1 MQAQSSGATQ
11 MNQFRSYVTMLG
23 DPECKDGL
31 KLKATQEI
39 SKHFEMILSSP
50 MYPSFLDHSLK
61 IFLKILDE
69 GDPLF
74 IAEYNLQQVRKL
86 ILEMLYRLPTND
98 TLKPYVRSILQLMM
112 KLLEIDNEENVLVCL
127 KIIIELHKQYKP
139 SFNPSIQRFL
149 QFVKSIYSNLP
160 NHMDKIFEPRPPIKV
175 KDLSE
180 VNMETFTMTIIQ
192 TETRN
197 KDGTLNAYYLI
208 PKAVLSL
215 KVLQELPIIVVL
227 MYQLY
232 KMNVYQ
238 DVSDFIPLIMN
249 TITLQPTLE
258 QRQADTF
265 NKEIFVDFMGA
276 QIKTLSFLA
285 YIIKIYQ
292 EVVQAHA
299 TKMVQG
305 MLGLLTLC
313 PQEVAHLRRELLIAA
328 RHILATDLRNNFV
341 PHMEKLF
348 DEDVL
353 LGRGWTTHESLR
365 PLAYSTL
372 AELVHHV
379 RQQLSLADLTRAV
392 HLFSKNVHDDTLA
405 TTIQTMSCKVLLNLV
420 DCIRIRSE
428 AENSSEGRELL
439 MRMLE
444 VFVLKFKTIAK
455 IHLPILVNKCE
466 QRKQEAQTLLQNQQ
480 QNGDADKAEIDSK
493 SNVTDILESVLSQTA
508 GAAPKE
514 EPKSKF
520 GFPQNNNYNV
530 ADYRSLVKTL
540 VCGVKTI
547 TWGCSACKTTTGTLI
562 QSKHFQPHETLLFV
576 RLVKWA
582 LKALDIYTLSIGP
595 QPGVIPQRTNQ
606 NNVRSKEEKEMLEHF
621 SGVFSMMNSQT
632 FHEIFST
639 TIEYLVER
647 VYKNPT
653 LQIVPNTLLANPTTS
668 PIFATVLVEYL
679 LERMEEM
686 GSNLERSNLYLR
698 LFKLVFGSVS
708 LFPQENE
715 NMLRPHLHQI
725 VNRSMELAMS
735 AVEPYNYFL
744 LLRALFRSIGGG
756 SHDLLYQ
763 EFLPLLPNLL
773 EGLNRLQSGLHKQHM
788 KDLFV
793 ELCLTVPVRLSSLL
807 PYLPMLMDPLVS
819 ALNGSHVLISQGL
832 RTLELCVDNLQH
844 DFLYEHI
851 QPVRAELMQAL
862 WRTLRNNDQVAQ
874 VAFKVLG
881 KFGGGNRKMMTEPQK
896 LEYISSDFDPP
907 AMLAKFHNQEE
918 SIEFPVSKIIET
930 AFNALKQS
938 NTDPFYRKQAWEV
951 INCYLTASMS
961 LNDDK
966 KTLINLFLHPSF
978 QDPNTIPNIKGST
991 YKSIYKE
998 ARETHQTALTGMF
1011 VGAAI
1016 KELRDPVVPVLVS
1029 IVRHYTMVAVAQ
1041 QSGAFAYIPKPNK
1054 QVTLDPL
1061 VLVDALAIIM
1071 GHEERELCKPG
1082 HLGLVLIVDTASTLL
1097 GSREMACRLPLIEYL
1112 SEKMCALCYER
1123 AWYAKLGGCIAIKF
1137 MFERCAL
1144 KWVYEHMFTFLKAL
1158 LFVMMDLTG
1167 EVSSGALDMAK
1178 DNLQKMLVVC
1188 VTPPPEGS
1196 DQATKDLQQGAL
1208 KKVTHELVRQ
1218 VTSPHTMVREQSM
1231 AALKLLAEKQN
1242 QTVTAVMEPFKD
1254 VLADMVPPKKH
1265 LLKHQPAI
1273 AQMGLMDGNMF
1284 CTTLNPRLFT
1294 IDMKIKEHNL
1304 FIQDL
1309 ISLCNTEDAKLNT
1322 FSCYKSITNFIP
1334 LRTSALRVL
1343 AACYYLEEVREE
1355 IFQVLYKTL
1364 EKPNAEL
1371 QVTAFECM
1379 KKFIAGYPVEIELV
1393 HQTVRP
1399 LLKTLGDSK
1408 NLTVNSVKMLSYL
1421 TQLFPNVFVEKFC
1434 EQLLQ
1439 ILKQLME
1446 HLTTTYKSNQDG
1458 NVNTNGLSKKGD
1470 EEQKIVTIISIFHQ
1484 TPAASSKFIGQLCQ
1498 LILQTEQAMGIE
1510 ASSPFREVLM
1520 KFLLRYPAETLEM
1533 FLSDTYIRDKQ
1544 FSRYLEFL
1552 LKHKDGKL
1560 FRDYITSNMVKRLI
1574 NMVLSNYM
1582 NLTLEVHERNELQY
1596 QAIRIISLLIKF
1608 DDQWLS
1614 SQQELVDALKQIWCD
1629 DSYQERHKNVQQLE
1643 YTHWKVGMGRIESVI

>member
-23 DPECKDGL
+23 DPDCKDGL

-39 SKHFEMILSSP
+39 SKHFEMILNSP

-86 ILEMLYRLPTND
+86 ILEMLYRLPAND
-98 TLKPYVRSILQLMM
+98 ILKPYVRSILQLMM

-139 SFNPSIQRFL
+139 LFNPSIQRFL

-175 KDLSE
+175 KDLSD
-180 VNMETFTMTIIQ
+180 VNMEELLKETFTMTIIQ
-192 TETRN
+192 TETRK

-285 YIIKIYQ
+285 YIIKMYQ
-292 EVVQAHA
+292 DVVQTHSA
-299 TKMVQG
+299 KMVQG

-372 AELVHHV
+372 ADLVHHV

-405 TTIQTMSCKVLLNLV
+405 TTIQTMSCKVLLNVV

-428 AENSSEGRELL
+428 AENSNEGRELL

-455 IHLPILVNKCE
+455 IQLPILISKCE

-480 QNGDADKAEIDSK
+480 QNGNADKTEIDSK
-493 SNVTDILESVLSQTA
+493 INVTDMLENVLTQTA
-508 GAAPKE
+508 GALPKE

-547 TWGCSACKTTTGTLI
+547 TWGCSACKTTTGQTLI
-562 QSKHFQPHETLLFV
+562 QSKHFQPHETLVFV

-582 LKALDIYTLSIGP
+582 LKALDIYTLNIGP
-595 QPGVIPQRTNQ
+595 QPGVLPQRMNQ
-606 NNVRSKEEKEMLEHF
+606 NNVRSKEEKEGLEHF

-686 GSNLERSNLYLR
+686 GSNVERSNLYLR

-907 AMLAKFHNQEE
+907 AILARFHNQDE
-918 SIEFPVSKIIET
+918 SIDFPVSKIIET

-966 KTLINLFLHPSF
+966 RTLINLFLHPSF

-991 YKSIYKE
+991 YKSIYKQ
-998 ARETHQTALTGMF
+998 ARETHQTALTG
-1011 VGAAI
+1011 
-1016 KELRDPVVPVLVS
+1016 K
-1029 IVRHYTMVAVAQ
+1029 
-1041 QSGAFAYIPKPNK
+1041 
-1054 QVTLDPL
+1054 
-1061 VLVDALAIIM
+1061 
-1071 GHEERELCKPG
+1071 
-1082 HLGLVLIVDTASTLL
+1082 
-1097 GSREMACRLPLIEYL
+1097 
-1112 SEKMCALCYER
+1112 
-1123 AWYAKLGGCIAIKF
+1123 
-1137 MFERCAL
+1137 
-1144 KWVYEHMFTFLKAL
+1144 
-1158 LFVMMDLTG
+1158 
-1167 EVSSGALDMAK
+1167 
-1178 DNLQKMLVVC
+1178 
-1188 VTPPPEGS
+1188 
-1196 DQATKDLQQGAL
+1196 
-1208 KKVTHELVRQ
+1208 
-1218 VTSPHTMVREQSM
+1218 
-1231 AALKLLAEKQN
+1231 
-1242 QTVTAVMEPFKD
+1242 
-1254 VLADMVPPKKH
+1254 
-1265 LLKHQPAI
+1265 
-1273 AQMGLMDGNMF
+1273 
-1284 CTTLNPRLFT
+1284 
-1294 IDMKIKEHNL
+1294 
-1304 FIQDL
+1304 
-1309 ISLCNTEDAKLNT
+1309 
-1322 FSCYKSITNFIP
+1322 
-1334 LRTSALRVL
+1334 
-1343 AACYYLEEVREE
+1343 
-1355 IFQVLYKTL
+1355 
-1364 EKPNAEL
+1364 
-1371 QVTAFECM
+1371 
-1379 KKFIAGYPVEIELV
+1379 
-1393 HQTVRP
+1393 
-1399 LLKTLGDSK
+1399 
-1408 NLTVNSVKMLSYL
+1408 
-1421 TQLFPNVFVEKFC
+1421 
-1434 EQLLQ
+1434 
-1439 ILKQLME
+1439 
-1446 HLTTTYKSNQDG
+1446 
-1458 NVNTNGLSKKGD
+1458 
-1470 EEQKIVTIISIFHQ
+1470 
-1484 TPAASSKFIGQLCQ
+1484 
-1498 LILQTEQAMGIE
+1498 
-1510 ASSPFREVLM
+1510 
-1520 KFLLRYPAETLEM
+1520 
-1533 FLSDTYIRDKQ
+1533 
-1544 FSRYLEFL
+1544 
-1552 LKHKDGKL
+1552 
-1560 FRDYITSNMVKRLI
+1560 
-1574 NMVLSNYM
+1574 
-1582 NLTLEVHERNELQY
+1582 
-1596 QAIRIISLLIKF
+1596 
-1608 DDQWLS
+1608 
-1614 SQQELVDALKQIWCD
+1614 
-1629 DSYQERHKNVQQLE
+1629 
-1643 YTHWKVGMGRIESVI
+1643 